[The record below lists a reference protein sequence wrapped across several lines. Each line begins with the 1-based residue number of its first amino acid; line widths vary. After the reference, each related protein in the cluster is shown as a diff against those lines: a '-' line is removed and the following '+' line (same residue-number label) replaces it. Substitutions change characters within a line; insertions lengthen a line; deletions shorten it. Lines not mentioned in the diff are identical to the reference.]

1 VTDKNYFKLYSRL
14 PDKSYVD
21 ANELLLVTPELKS
34 GLVEVLELNR
44 SSDKIFDYSS
54 ITIKV

>member
-1 VTDKNYFKLYSRL
+1 MTDKNYFKLYSRL

-34 GLVEVLELNR
+34 GLVKVLELNR
-44 SSDKIFDYSS
+44 SGDKIFDYSS